1 MWNSCGTAVEG
12 STECAQRDPGPLAS
26 VEGTDLTIHE
36 TVASCIA

>member
-1 MWNSCGTAVEG
+1 MWDSRGTAVEG
-12 STECAQRDPGPLAS
+12 STERGQRDPGPLTP